1 MIPHF
6 RPPAEILDEL
16 GITEPSEIVIEAIAE
31 YCGATIVYE
40 PLEGSEARIL
50 GAGDRA
56 IVTVNSTSP
65 RPRQRFSAAHE
76 LGHWMRD
83 RGKVAFSCT
92 DRNLVQEW
100 DEDNPERR
108 ANRYAADLLLP
119 RRFIE
124 RLAHGLPP
132 TFASARSLGETFTT
146 SLMATAIRLVEFGAH
161 PAMIVCTQ
169 PAGREW
175 FFRSPLVPA
184 ELWPRRKP
192 GAGALATRLLGGNP
206 SVPCEPT
213 TVDADEWIDH
223 SEASKY
229 TVVEDSRRMGED
241 LVLTLLWWKDEAQI
255 LALRDDDEEEE
266 EPGLTGQLTFGS
278 RRRRR

>member
-1 MIPHF
+1 MSAHF

-16 GITEPSEIVIEAIAE
+16 GITDPSEIVIEAIAE

-56 IVTVNSTSP
+56 IITVNAKAP

-92 DRNLVQEW
+92 DRNLVREW

-119 RRFIE
+119 RKFIE
-124 RLAHGLPP
+124 RIARGMPP
-132 TFASARSLGETFTT
+132 TFASARTLGETFTT
-146 SLMATAIRLVEFGAH
+146 SLMATAIRLVEFGAY
-161 PAMIVCTQ
+161 PAMLVCTQ
-169 PAGREW
+169 AARREW
-175 FFRSPLVPA
+175 FIRSSVVPA
-184 ELWPRRKP
+184 ELWPLRKP
-192 GAGALATRLLGGNP
+192 GPGAVATRLLSGNP
-206 SVPCEPT
+206 SAPAEPT

-229 TVVEDSRRMGED
+229 TLVEDSRRMGQD
-241 LVLTLLWWKDEAQI
+241 LILTLLWWKDEAQI
-255 LALRDDDEEEE
+255 LSFRDDEEEE
-266 EPGLTGQLTFGS
+266 DRPELTGELTFGS
-278 RRRRR
+278 RKRRR